1 MNQVDKRVEFKVKM
15 PVELKQRLYNRS
27 RRDLRSMR
35 SELLYLL
42 SEALAEDTDT
52 NIDTNNNGQ
61 DAA

>member
-1 MNQVDKRVEFKVKM
+1 MTQVDKRVEFKVKM

-52 NIDTNNNGQ
+52 NTDTNNNGQ